1 MVAIAVFLTGCAQLP
16 RSGAI
21 GVGPNVQIESTDD
34 YLYYSPSLP
43 SPGDSQQQIV
53 TGFLS
58 AGNGPQNDYEVARSY
73 LANNFKSE
81 WSASDEVLVQQGATV
96 FDLIDESNA
105 RVELQVSAT
114 IDANGIDNLAP
125 FSFFN
130 VVSEDP
136 PHIMFSTVRT
146 GNKNKDTLNN
156 ILANQQ
162 FVVNLVT
169 EDVVEQMN
177 TTSQPVAAD
186 VNEFELAN
194 VTPIESIYIKP
205 KRVKESLVQFE
216 CEMVH
221 HYFIEKHQNGG
232 ACIIIGKII
241 TMHIDDSILMENH
254 KIDLEKYKPVARLAG
269 SNYSK
274 LGEIFSIKR

>member
-1 MVAIAVFLTGCAQLP
+1 MQFDIQNTESSALYKLLTGTVIP
-16 RSGAI
+16 RPIAW
-21 GVGPNVQIESTDD
+21 V
-34 YLYYSPSLP
+34 
-43 SPGDSQQQIV
+43 
-53 TGFLS
+53 
-58 AGNGPQNDYEVARSY
+58 
-73 LANNFKSE
+73 
-81 WSASDEVLVQQGATV
+81 
-96 FDLIDESNA
+96 
-105 RVELQVSAT
+105 AT
-114 IDANGIDNLAP
+114 IDDNGIDNLAP

-156 ILANQQ
+156 ILANKQ
-162 FVVNLVT
+162 FVVNLVS
-169 EDVVEQMN
+169 EDIVEQMN
-177 TTSQPVAAD
+177 ITSQSVAAD
-186 VNEFELAN
+186 VNEFQLAN
-194 VTPIESIYIKP
+194 VTPIDSIYIKP
-205 KRVKESLVQFE
+205 KRVKESLVHFE

-241 TMHIDDSILMENH
+241 TMHIDDTILMENH

-274 LGEIFSIKR
+274 LGEIFSIKRK

>member
-1 MVAIAVFLTGCAQLP
+1 MQFDIHNTESSALYKLLTGTVIP
-16 RSGAI
+16 RPIAW
-21 GVGPNVQIESTDD
+21 V
-34 YLYYSPSLP
+34 
-43 SPGDSQQQIV
+43 
-53 TGFLS
+53 
-58 AGNGPQNDYEVARSY
+58 
-73 LANNFKSE
+73 
-81 WSASDEVLVQQGATV
+81 
-96 FDLIDESNA
+96 
-105 RVELQVSAT
+105 AT
-114 IDANGIDNLAP
+114 IDENGIDNLAP

-130 VVSEDP
+130 IVSEDP
-136 PHIMFSTVRT
+136 PHLMFSTVRT

-156 ILANQQ
+156 ILANLQ

-169 EDVVEQMN
+169 QDVVEKMN
-177 TTSQPVAAD
+177 TTSQSVAPNI
-186 VNEFELAN
+186 NEFELAN

-221 HYFIEKHQNGG
+221 HYFIENHQNGG

-254 KIDLEKYKPVARLAG
+254 KIDLEKYQPVARLAG

>member
-1 MVAIAVFLTGCAQLP
+1 MQFDIQNTKSSALYKLLTGTVIP
-16 RSGAI
+16 RPIAW
-21 GVGPNVQIESTDD
+21 V
-34 YLYYSPSLP
+34 
-43 SPGDSQQQIV
+43 
-53 TGFLS
+53 
-58 AGNGPQNDYEVARSY
+58 
-73 LANNFKSE
+73 
-81 WSASDEVLVQQGATV
+81 
-96 FDLIDESNA
+96 
-105 RVELQVSAT
+105 AT
-114 IDANGIDNLAP
+114 IDSFGTNNLAP

-136 PHIMFSTVRT
+136 PHVMFSTVRT

-156 ILANQQ
+156 IILNKQ

-177 TTSQPVAAD
+177 TTSQSVASD
-186 VNEFELAN
+186 VDEFELAN
-194 VTPIESIYIKP
+194 VTPIDSISVKP
-205 KRVKESLVQFE
+205 KRVKESLVHFE

-221 HYFIEKHQNGG
+221 HYFIESHQNGG

-241 TMHIDDSILMENH
+241 TMHVDDSILQENH
-254 KIDLEKYKPVARLAG
+254 RINLETYKPVARLAG

>member
-1 MVAIAVFLTGCAQLP
+1 MQFDIHNTESSALYKLLTGTVIP
-16 RSGAI
+16 RPIAW
-21 GVGPNVQIESTDD
+21 V
-34 YLYYSPSLP
+34 
-43 SPGDSQQQIV
+43 
-53 TGFLS
+53 
-58 AGNGPQNDYEVARSY
+58 
-73 LANNFKSE
+73 
-81 WSASDEVLVQQGATV
+81 
-96 FDLIDESNA
+96 
-105 RVELQVSAT
+105 AT
-114 IDANGIDNLAP
+114 IDENGIDNLAP

-130 VVSEDP
+130 IVSEDP
-136 PHIMFSTVRT
+136 PHLMFSTVRT

-177 TTSQPVAAD
+177 TTSQSVAPNI
-186 VNEFELAN
+186 NEFEIAN

-221 HYFIEKHQNGG
+221 HYFIENHQNGG

-241 TMHIDDSILMENH
+241 TMHIDDTILMENH
-254 KIDLEKYKPVARLAG
+254 KINIEKYKPVARLAG

>member
-1 MVAIAVFLTGCAQLP
+1 MQFDIQNTESSALYKLLTGTVIP
-16 RSGAI
+16 RPIAW
-21 GVGPNVQIESTDD
+21 V
-34 YLYYSPSLP
+34 
-43 SPGDSQQQIV
+43 
-53 TGFLS
+53 
-58 AGNGPQNDYEVARSY
+58 
-73 LANNFKSE
+73 
-81 WSASDEVLVQQGATV
+81 
-96 FDLIDESNA
+96 
-105 RVELQVSAT
+105 AT
-114 IDANGIDNLAP
+114 IDDNGIDNLAP

-156 ILANQQ
+156 ILANLQ

-169 EDVVEQMN
+169 EEVVEQMN
-177 TTSQPVAAD
+177 TTSQSVAAD